1 MFDYGWRA
9 RRDTTC
15 SEDLLATEHATP
27 GETAR
32 SSMSM
37 QLLADAIEA
46 IKVDLQLGNF
56 SRRSL

>member
-1 MFDYGWRA
+1 
-9 RRDTTC
+9 
-15 SEDLLATEHATP
+15 
-27 GETAR
+27 
-32 SSMSM
+32 MSM